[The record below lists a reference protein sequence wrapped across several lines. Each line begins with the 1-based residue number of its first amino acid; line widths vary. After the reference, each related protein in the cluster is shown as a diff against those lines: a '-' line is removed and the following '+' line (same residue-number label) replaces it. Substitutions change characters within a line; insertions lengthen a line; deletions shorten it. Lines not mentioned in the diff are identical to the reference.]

1 VELRWLKYIRS
12 SHILCATI
20 SASIN
25 HLKSQCQETDMATQD
40 WLGPPQHPGESTP
53 ASPLPAPIRGYELR
67 PLAVGE
73 ILDRVFSLYRA
84 HFWLLVGLSAVSA
97 GVSVAVAILRLV
109 FLHFSP
115 LKITSPGSA
124 GVSYIIF
131 NSAIAFVQGGAY
143 LIAYSLTLAATTS
156 AVNALYLGEPTSMGI
171 ALRTARRLWLRC
183 MGITFWQG
191 WSAAWAFLL
200 LLILIPIGLIPGM
213 RGVGGFG
220 TGILFFLGILAG
232 TVYGVIAYLR
242 NSLAVPAAV
251 VEDLG
256 VRAAMRRSKRLAT
269 GRIGRIFL
277 LFLLM
282 YALLLVTA
290 IITVPLALILA
301 KSPAAEHFVL
311 QGIILAVNFMSTS
324 VVGPIAAIGLCLFYF
339 DERVRREG
347 FDIEVLLKDASISSP
362 PPAPV
367 IAAGPSDD
375 AYPTQ
380 EQI

>member
-1 VELRWLKYIRS
+1 
-12 SHILCATI
+12 
-20 SASIN
+20 
-25 HLKSQCQETDMATQD
+25 MATQD
-40 WLGPPQHPGESTP
+40 WPSPHPHDGDTIL
-53 ASPLPAPIRGYELR
+53 APLPPAPAPGYELR

-97 GVSVAVAILRLV
+97 GVSVAVAILRLI
-109 FLHFSP
+109 FLHY
-115 LKITSPGSA
+115 SA
-124 GVSYIIF
+124 LTVASRAFALANGVI
-131 NSAIAFVQGGAY
+131 AIVQGGAY

-171 ALRTARRLWLRC
+171 ALRTARRLWQRC
-183 MGITFWQG
+183 MGVTFWQG
-191 WSAAWAFLL
+191 WSAAWAFVLL
-200 LLILIPIGLIPGM
+200 GVLIGLIPGL
-213 RGVGGFG
+213 RSAGVVGS
-220 TGILFFLGILAG
+220 GILFFLGILVCG
-232 TVYGVIAYLR
+232 VYGVIAYLR
-242 NSLAVPAAV
+242 NSLAVPSAV

-282 YALLLVTA
+282 YALLLVAA

-324 VVGPIAAIGLCLFYF
+324 LVGPIAAIGLCLFYF

-347 FDIEVLLKDASISSP
+347 FDIEVLLRDASISSP

-367 IAAGPSDD
+367 IADGPSDN